1 MTPQEL
7 DRIEALAQKQVGPEM
22 TTPVVLGPGA
32 VLKLVA
38 LARQALPKETQ
49 TDE

>member
-7 DRIEALAQKQVGPEM
+7 DRIEGLAKKQIGPEM
-22 TTPVVLGPGA
+22 TTTVVLGPGV

-38 LARQALPKETQ
+38 LARQALPKETT